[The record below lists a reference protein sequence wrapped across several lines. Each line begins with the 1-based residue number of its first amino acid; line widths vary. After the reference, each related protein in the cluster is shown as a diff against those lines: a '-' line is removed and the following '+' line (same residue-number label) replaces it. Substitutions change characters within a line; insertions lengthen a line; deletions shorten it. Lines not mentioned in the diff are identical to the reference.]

1 MKNNYNDSLASDI
14 EEKLIHLYEVDRG
27 NCLMRDKDWIR
38 ELALAM
44 TDPDYKKKL
53 ILEHQ
58 EYIKFLDS

>member
-38 ELALAM
+38 EMSLAM
-44 TDPDYKKKL
+44 TDPNYKTKFL
-53 ILEHQ
+53 AEHK
-58 EYIKFLDS
+58 EYIKSMNV

>member
-1 MKNNYNDSLASDI
+1 MKNNLARDI

-44 TDPDYKKKL
+44 TDPDYEKKL
-53 ILEHQ
+53 IIEHQ